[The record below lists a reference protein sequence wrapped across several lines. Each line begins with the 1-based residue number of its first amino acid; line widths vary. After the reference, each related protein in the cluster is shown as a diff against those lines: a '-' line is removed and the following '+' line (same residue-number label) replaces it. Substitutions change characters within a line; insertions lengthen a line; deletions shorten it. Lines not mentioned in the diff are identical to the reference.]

1 MKKLYTNNKYK
12 DELTSYALHCGYAQ
26 TRNNKTLT
34 VVHNIYKVA
43 SLYEVEYFNT
53 IKQARKYLYY
63 GEKQQ
68 LLK

>member
-1 MKKLYTNNKYK
+1 MKNKLYTNNKYK

-34 VVHNIYKVA
+34 VIHNMYKVA

-53 IKQARKYLYY
+53 IKKARKYLYY
-63 GEKQQ
+63 GEK
-68 LLK
+68 